1 MSTSDQIVGN
11 LTEKIVDLLDTPLN
25 EPTRGELSIQI
36 NTLQREIERLQT
48 NCEAFR
54 RRAEELNIKIGNA
67 AGVIRDY
74 ISENGDITDELRDIA
89 TYLGVELTKEI
100 SGTATFEISFTA
112 RIPLDMDPSDF
123 EISFDVNNET
133 YQAEDFDWDE
143 ENTEVNAEEV

>member
-1 MSTSDQIVGN
+1 MTDQI
-11 LTEKIVDLLDTPLN
+11 LDLIDTPLN
-25 EPTRGELSIQI
+25 EPTRGEMSIQI
-36 NTLQREIERLQT
+36 NTLQREVERLQT
-48 NCEAFR
+48 NCDSFR

-89 TYLGVELTKEI
+89 EYLDISLTKEI

-143 ENTEVNAEEV
+143 EDTSICAEEV

>member
-1 MSTSDQIVGN
+1 MSDQIVGN

-54 RRAEELNIKIGNA
+54 RRAEDLNIKIGNA
-67 AGVIRDY
+67 AGVVRDY
-74 ISENGDITDELRDIA
+74 ISENGSITDELRDIA
-89 TYLGVELTKEI
+89 EYLDVSLTKEI